1 MTDAQLGSLEQLALL
16 AVWQLGDE
24 DAYGA
29 RIRREIAART
39 GRRLSISA
47 LYVTLMRLEKKGLVR
62 SALADPEPV
71 QGGKAKRV
79 FHIEP
84 AGVEAL
90 RAARE
95 QLERMWDGL
104 DARSDEAVSR

>member
-1 MTDAQLGSLEQLALL
+1 MTDTQLGSLEQLALL

-47 LYVTLMRLEKKGLVR
+47 LYVTLMRLEDKGLVR
-62 SALADPEPV
+62 SFLAEPEPV
-71 QGGKAKRV
+71 QGGKAKRL
-79 FHIEP
+79 FRIEP
-84 AGVEAL
+84 AGIEAL
-90 RAARE
+90 RAARA
-95 QLERMWDGL
+95 QLDRMWEGL
-104 DARSDEAVSR
+104 DRGADKALVR